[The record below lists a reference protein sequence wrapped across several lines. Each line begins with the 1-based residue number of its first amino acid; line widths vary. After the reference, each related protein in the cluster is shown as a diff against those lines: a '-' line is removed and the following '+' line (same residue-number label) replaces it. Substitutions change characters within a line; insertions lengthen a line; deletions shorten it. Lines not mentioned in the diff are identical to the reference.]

1 MRQIKFRGLSTKD
14 NCWVYGLLH
23 YNAVE
28 CCLQITEYVEIQPCQ
43 SEPAGGQYNIF
54 HNIKEGTESQFTGLL
69 DKNGIEI
76 YERDIIKCPQ
86 TKFYLGI
93 EVWKVEYSEIWG
105 SYGWTDGGAWYQ
117 FKQDFDYEVIGNI
130 YENPELLNH

>member
-1 MRQIKFRGLSTKD
+1 MRQIKLRAKIKGD
-14 NCWVYGLLH
+14 AGVY
-23 YNAVE
+23 AVWGIDWLNGKALIE
-28 CCLQITEYVEIQPCQ
+28 RACGNELVLFEKIEAFLE
-43 SEPAGGQYNIF
+43 
-54 HNIKEGTESQFTGLL
+54 FTGLL

-130 YENPELLNH
+130 YENPELLNQ